1 MLYTGV
7 QGNLI
12 VTSIKQTII
21 CVKSYGIIST
31 INESRPVS
39 TSYSTDIIR
48 YNSKIGSSSNYQRE
62 TSYSRQNRLIYQI
75 YIMNM

>member
-48 YNSKIGSSSNYQRE
+48 YNI
-62 TSYSRQNRLIYQI
+62 QNRVK
-75 YIMNM
+75 